1 MIPLLSDELA
11 ELAGSTGALLA
22 ASHADRKSQGWSED
36 ALSFFELYANQKPD
50 GFLTEDVRVWAEKMG
65 FPPPPDERAWGHI
78 AKKAAKKGM
87 VVPIGYAKARS
98 SNNSPKVLWSKP

>member
-1 MIPLLSDELA
+1 MIPLLSSELA
-11 ELAGSTGALLA
+11 DEAGITGALLA
-22 ASHADRKSQGWSED
+22 ASHADREIHNWSDD
-36 ALSFFELYANQKPD
+36 ALSFFELYAQQKPD
-50 GFLTEDVRVWAEKMG
+50 GFLTEDVRTWAEKMG

-78 AKKAAKKGM
+78 AKKAAKAGV